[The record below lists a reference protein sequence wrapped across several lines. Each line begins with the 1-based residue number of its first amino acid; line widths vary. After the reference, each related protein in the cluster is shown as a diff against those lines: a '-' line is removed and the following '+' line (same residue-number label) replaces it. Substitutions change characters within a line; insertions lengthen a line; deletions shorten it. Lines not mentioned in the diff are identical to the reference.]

1 MSVKYWRPATWWK
14 SLSLKSKENTSTF
27 LFLDTWNTYDI
38 VSASFLK
45 FSAHSCNVSI
55 KLLSKT
61 KALHLQGFVIILYN
75 FLSPK
80 LRWIMV
86 SCHLCEPPCQP
97 HSTTAFTSQAKY
109 IFMSVQLKK
118 SPSIYILNTKHFFV
132 KRKRVNTKK
141 NTPVSMHISLLYLT
155 DTGLLNYIISIF
167 LPHRIPSIRLYAL
180 YL

>member
-1 MSVKYWRPATWWK
+1 MFQNIFVI
-14 SLSLKSKENTSTF
+14 E
-27 LFLDTWNTYDI
+27 
-38 VSASFLK
+38 
-45 FSAHSCNVSI
+45 
-55 KLLSKT
+55 

-132 KRKRVNTKK
+132 KRKQVNTKK
-141 NTPVSMHISLLYLT
+141 NTPVSMHISYSILQILDYL
-155 DTGLLNYIISIF
+155 IISQAFFFHIAF
-167 LPHRIPSIRLYAL
+167 PVSGYMLCTCNYAFHFFPDVIPFFWNHIIKY
-180 YL
+180 